1 MQNPKPPLPWWR
13 RLLAELRRRL
23 RPAPRWREVLRR
35 ARSVR
40 LFAASMACQATDVVL
55 STTGAFSNHYG
66 TSLALKLA
74 GVALGGL
81 GVWAR
86 FVYQRGLSDE
96 G

>member
-1 MQNPKPPLPWWR
+1 
-13 RLLAELRRRL
+13 
-23 RPAPRWREVLRR
+23 
-35 ARSVR
+35 
-40 LFAASMACQATDVVL
+40 MACQATDVVL